1 MLAGME
7 TNPSTHSD
15 VQITDT
21 DTDTGTTES
30 TSTAVDTGAD
40 KAGTRKHWLVVALA
54 ALIGVILGVALVF
67 AFFRPTSV
75 HDELYPGDNNSPEA
89 AAEYINRSGLVAINA
104 DDFDI
109 AAQKVCESLEKTDIE
124 SMEGPE
130 QVWNGP
136 EYEAGS
142 FIDNAESFEIAG
154 IDEVKDEKTR
164 DQVTATGR
172 RLVMETAAMFACPS
186 QMARMNATFNLN

>member
-7 TNPSTHSD
+7 TNPTP
-15 VQITDT
+15 Q
-21 DTDTGTTES
+21 TTPQPDDAAES
-30 TSTAVDTGAD
+30 TSTVHTHAKDTSVTRTRWLAV
-40 KAGTRKHWLVVALA
+40 AGA
-54 ALIGVILGVALVF
+54 ALIGIVVGALVVMS
-67 AFFRPTSV
+67 FFRPTSV

-109 AAQKVCESLEKTDIE
+109 AAQKVCESLEKSDIE
-124 SMEGPE
+124 SMDGPE
-130 QVWNGP
+130 QVWTGP
-136 EYEAGS
+136 EFEAGS

-164 DQVTATGR
+164 ETVTATGR
-172 RLVMETAAMFACPS
+172 RLVMETSAMFACPS
-186 QMARMNATFNLN
+186 QMARMNATFNMN